1 MSRFKELIDF
11 APDTEIQYR
20 LLPFRFS
27 LLNDQ
32 NEYVLSNAAGEF
44 VVISRSELQ
53 NLVDKTLP
61 TDGELFQELQAKHFV
76 DNTGS
81 NLAVDLLALKLR
93 TRLHRIADFTALHM
107 IVVTLRCDHSCP
119 YCQVSRQTED
129 RAHYDLS
136 PALADKTLDFIF
148 RSPSPAIKI
157 EFQGGESLLNF
168 EVIKYIVLEAK
179 RRNRTHKRN
188 LGFVAATNLSIATD
202 EMLEFFAAEG
212 VDVSTSLDGPRDIH
226 NKNRPRPGKNSYEKA
241 VAGIHRARE
250 FVGKDRVSAL
260 MTTTDA
266 SLGRVKDIIDEY
278 VRQGFHGIFLRKLS
292 PYGFAVK
299 TDAIGAYTIDEW
311 IDFYKEGVDYII
323 ELNRNG
329 VRIQEFF
336 ASVILKKMLTS
347 EDSGFVDLMSPA
359 GIGIKALIYNYDGSV
374 YASDEARM
382 LAEMGDHTFRLG
394 NVATD
399 SYETIMLSPALLDP
413 IDQSIT
419 VSAPMCEECAFEPYC
434 GADPVFHHGIYG
446 DFVGRK
452 PESSFCTRNM
462 ATFRYLIEKMRSDPF
477 AKGLFYQWANR

>member
-81 NLAVDLLALKLR
+81 NLAFDLLALKLR

-260 MTTTDA
+260 MTTTEA

-292 PYGFAVK
+292 LGCCRFHGHLDKVEN
-299 TDAIGAYTIDEW
+299 GAGGGTW
-311 IDFYKEGVDYII
+311 LREGS
-323 ELNRNG
+323 LRKSS
-329 VRIQEFF
+329 RLRQ
-336 ASVILKKMLTS
+336 
-347 EDSGFVDLMSPA
+347 SG
-359 GIGIKALIYNYDGSV
+359 
-374 YASDEARM
+374 
-382 LAEMGDHTFRLG
+382 
-394 NVATD
+394 
-399 SYETIMLSPALLDP
+399 
-413 IDQSIT
+413 
-419 VSAPMCEECAFEPYC
+419 
-434 GADPVFHHGIYG
+434 
-446 DFVGRK
+446 
-452 PESSFCTRNM
+452 
-462 ATFRYLIEKMRSDPF
+462 
-477 AKGLFYQWANR
+477 